1 MKQAEIVAMPHTP
14 EWYEA
19 RNTGIGASEIAA
31 AAGLSPYQTPLELYL
46 RKRGEIPPFEGNDA
60 TRMGTLLEPVVKSEF
75 KRLTGI
81 QPIDENPA
89 MYRSR
94 DHQWMT
100 ATPDMI
106 VTDTELAEVKTASWR
121 MKSSWGDEH
130 SDAIPDQC
138 LCQTQWQMAV
148 MGPWFTSVHV
158 PVLFDGFET
167 KIYRVER
174 NELMIGYL
182 IDAGQELWE
191 RIQNDDPPE
200 PNWEHQS
207 TPKLIREM
215 HSEINSQVIELG
227 DITADA
233 WLTYEQLGKLVKDL
247 EDRRDRCKSEVLYAI
262 GENYAGDL
270 GDGRIVRRKLIEKQG
285 HTVGPS
291 SYIDFRAVKKPN

>member
-14 EWYEA
+14 EWYAA

-46 RKRGEIPPFEGNDA
+46 RKRGEIPPFQGNDA

-75 KRLTGI
+75 KRITGLI
-81 QPIDENPA
+81 PIDESPA
-89 MYRSR
+89 MYRSGLYE
-94 DHQWMT
+94 WMT

-106 VTDTELAEVKTASWR
+106 VTDSELAEVKTASWR

-130 SDAIPDQC
+130 SDAIPDQY

-148 MGPWFTSVHV
+148 MGMGFTSVHV

-167 KIYRVER
+167 RIYRVER

-182 IDAGQELWE
+182 IEAGQELWE
-191 RIQNDDPPE
+191 RIQNGDPPE
-200 PNWEHQS
+200 PNWEHES

-233 WLTYEQLGKLVKDL
+233 WFTYEYLGKQVK
-247 EDRRDRCKSEVLYAI
+247 EINDRRERYKSEVLYAI
-262 GENYAGDL
+262 GDNYAGDL
-270 GDGRIVRRKLIEKQG
+270 GDGRIVRRKLIEKNG
-285 HTVGPS
+285 HVVGPS

>member
-14 EWYEA
+14 EWYAA

-31 AAGLSPYQTPLELYL
+31 AAGLSTYQTPLELYL

-75 KRLTGI
+75 KRITGLI
-81 QPIDENPA
+81 PIDENPP

-94 DHQWMT
+94 DRQWMT

-106 VTDTELAEVKTASWR
+106 VTETELGEVKTASWR

-130 SDAIPDQC
+130 SDAIPDEY
-138 LCQTQWQMAV
+138 LCQTQWQMGV
-148 MGPWFTSVHV
+148 MGTEFTAVHV

-182 IDAGQELWE
+182 VDAGLELWE
-191 RIQNDDPPE
+191 RIQNGDPPE
-200 PNWEHQS
+200 PNWEHES
-207 TPKLIREM
+207 TPKLVREM
-215 HSEINSQVIELG
+215 HSEINGEIIDFNEGERNDYANYEAMGEQEKI
-227 DITADA
+227 IQTAQ
-233 WLTYEQLGKLVKDL
+233 QLI
-247 EDRRDRCKSEVLYAI
+247 KSRLLYRVGNA
-262 GENYAGDL
+262 YAGNL
-270 GDGRIVRRKLIEKQG
+270 GDGRIVRRKLIEKAG
-285 HTVGPS
+285 HVVGPS
-291 SYIDFRAVKKPN
+291 RYIEFRAVKKPN

>member
-1 MKQAEIVAMPHTP
+1 VKQAEIVAMPHTP
-14 EWYEA
+14 EWYAA

-46 RKRGEIPPFEGNDA
+46 RKRGEIPPFQGNDA

-75 KRLTGI
+75 KRITGLI
-81 QPIDENPA
+81 PIDESPA
-89 MYRSR
+89 MYRSGLYE
-94 DHQWMT
+94 WMT

-106 VTDTELAEVKTASWR
+106 VTDSELAEVKTASWR

-130 SDAIPDQC
+130 SDAIPDQY

-148 MGPWFTSVHV
+148 MGMGFTSVHV

-167 KIYRVER
+167 RIYRVER

-182 IDAGQELWE
+182 IEAGQELWE
-191 RIQNDDPPE
+191 RIQNGDPPE
-200 PNWEHQS
+200 PNWEHES

-233 WLTYEQLGKLVKDL
+233 WFTYEYLGKQVK
-247 EDRRDRCKSEVLYAI
+247 EINDRRERYKSEVLYAI
-262 GENYAGDL
+262 GDNYAGDL
-270 GDGRIVRRKLIEKQG
+270 GDGRIVRRKLIEKNG
-285 HTVGPS
+285 HVVGPS

>member
-1 MKQAEIVAMPHTP
+1 MKQAEIVAIPHTP
-14 EWYEA
+14 EWYAA

-75 KRLTGI
+75 KRLTGLI
-81 QPIDENPA
+81 PIDENPA
-89 MYRSR
+89 MYRSGL
-94 DHQWMT
+94 HQWMT

-106 VTDTELAEVKTASWR
+106 VTATELAEVKTASWR

-130 SDAIPDQC
+130 SDAIPDQY

-148 MGPWFTSVHV
+148 MGPGFTSVHV

-182 IDAGQELWE
+182 IEAGQELWE
-191 RIQNDDPPE
+191 RIENGDPPE
-200 PNWEHQS
+200 PNWEHDS

-215 HSEINSQVIELG
+215 HSDINGQVIELG

-233 WLTYEQLGKLVKDL
+233 WLTYEALGKQVKEL
-247 EDRRDRCKSEVLYAI
+247 EARRERYKSEVLYAI
-262 GENYAGDL
+262 GGNYAGDL
-270 GDGRIVRRKLIEKQG
+270 GDGRIVRRKLIEKKG
-285 HTVGPS
+285 HVVGPS
-291 SYIDFRAVKKPN
+291 NYIDFRAVKKPN

>member
-1 MKQAEIVAMPHTP
+1 MQKSQIVAMPHTP
-14 EWYEA
+14 EWYAA

-75 KRLTGI
+75 KRITGI
-81 QPIDENPA
+81 VPIDENPA
-89 MYRSR
+89 MYRSGLYE
-94 DHQWMT
+94 WMT

-121 MKSSWGDEH
+121 MRSSWGDEH
-130 SDAIPDQC
+130 SDAIPDQY

-148 MGPWFTSVHV
+148 MGPEFVSVHV

-182 IDAGQELWE
+182 IDAGQELWQ
-191 RIQNDDPPE
+191 RIKNGDPPE
-200 PNWEHQS
+200 PNWEHDS

-215 HSEINSQVIELG
+215 HSEINGQVIELG
-227 DITADA
+227 DITAGA
-233 WLTYEQLGKLVKDL
+233 WFSYEHLRKQITEL
-247 EDRRDRCKSEVLYAI
+247 EARGERYKSEVLYAI
-262 GENYAGDL
+262 GNNYGGDL
-270 GDGRIVRRKLIEKQG
+270 GDGRILRRKLIEKQG
-285 HTVGPS
+285 HTAGPS
-291 SYIDFRAVKKPN
+291 SYIDFRAVKKPK